1 MSATHF
7 HWQTQNSAAPHSEGG
22 MRIIDHRARGIKLLL
37 FVRDRNTDR
46 NTTVPYAF
54 LGEFQYESHEGSK
67 PMSVIGELSHP
78 IPAAVL
84 RAAVK
89 AG

>member
-1 MSATHF
+1 
-7 HWQTQNSAAPHSEGG
+7 
-22 MRIIDHRARGIKLLL
+22 
-37 FVRDRNTDR
+37 
-46 NTTVPYAF
+46 VPYAF